1 MINRNINLWKKKLN
15 FESEYKGHKSGENPN
30 LGLRRVHEIVWNI
43 WKLKKIFVCLDLQ
56 TEISVDLD

>member
-1 MINRNINLWKKKLN
+1 MEKKLN

-30 LGLRRVHEIVWNI
+30 LGLRRVHELSGISGS
-43 WKLKKIFVCLDLQ
+43 LKKFFVCLDLQ

>member
-1 MINRNINLWKKKLN
+1 MLSIGTLIYGKKKLN

-43 WKLKKIFVCLDLQ
+43 WKLKKFFCVFGFAD
-56 TEISVDLD
+56 